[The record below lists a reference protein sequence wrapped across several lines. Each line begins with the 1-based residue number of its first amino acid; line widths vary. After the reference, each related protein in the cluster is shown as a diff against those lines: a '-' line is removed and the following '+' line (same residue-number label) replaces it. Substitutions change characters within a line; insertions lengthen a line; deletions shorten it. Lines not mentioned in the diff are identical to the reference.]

1 MTKLYYTAP
10 PDEAFEEMKKA
21 CLDVWGQYKNSPGG
35 YMEEKTSRIKDIW
48 NVQDNFMYMLAMFD
62 QNNQRMVISKLSG
75 ETKNEVRAR
84 MIDGGNDY
92 YYLFEIGL

>member
-1 MTKLYYTAP
+1 
-10 PDEAFEEMKKA
+10 
-21 CLDVWGQYKNSPGG
+21 
-35 YMEEKTSRIKDIW
+35 MEEKTSRIKDIG